1 MLKVYEPSIRARL
14 GIAARVHSS
23 LWHELGVARHKEI
36 LFADRSLDE
45 IFLEAFCV
53 ALNPARQLR
62 DRRSTR
68 LGPYGPTIRA

>member
-14 GIAARVHSS
+14 GIAAGVHSS
-23 LWHELGVARHKEI
+23 LWHELGVARHKEM
-36 LFADRSLDE
+36 DE
-45 IFLEAFCV
+45 ISLEALFV